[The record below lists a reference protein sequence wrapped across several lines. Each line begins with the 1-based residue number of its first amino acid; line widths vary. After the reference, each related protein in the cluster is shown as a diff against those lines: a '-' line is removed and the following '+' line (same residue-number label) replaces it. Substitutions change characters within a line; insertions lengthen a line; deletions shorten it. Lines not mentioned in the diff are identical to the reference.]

1 MERSESIK
9 ALSMALAKFHSQV
22 GKIAKDAKNPFFKSN
37 YASLSHIL
45 QEVSEP
51 LQSAGLVIAQFPD
64 GTGLVTMLIHS
75 ESGEYISSNYTMPVA
90 KQNDPQAV
98 GSAITYARRYA
109 VSSILS
115 LNVSDDDGN
124 AAAVQPKKQPL
135 QAGEKLDEAI
145 KYVQNGGSIASIEA
159 KYILTQEIRNLLT
172 QNAK

>member
-124 AAAVQPKKQPL
+124 AAAVQPKKQTL
-135 QAGEKLDEAI
+135 QEGAQLDSAI
-145 KYVQNGGSIASIEA
+145 KYMQDGGSITAVEA
-159 KYILTQEIRNLLT
+159 KYILTTEIRNLLT

>member
-124 AAAVQPKKQPL
+124 AAAVQPKKQTL
-135 QAGEKLDEAI
+135 QEGAQLDAAI
-145 KYVQNGGSIASIEA
+145 KYMQDGGSITAIEA
-159 KYILTQEIRNLLT
+159 KYILTTEIRNLLT
-172 QNAK
+172 QTK

>member
-124 AAAVQPKKQPL
+124 AAAVQPKKQTL
-135 QAGEKLDEAI
+135 QPGAQLDAAI
-145 KYVQNGGSIASIEA
+145 KYIQDGGSIANIEA

-172 QNAK
+172 QTK

>member
-124 AAAVQPKKQPL
+124 AAAVQPKKQTL
-135 QAGEKLDEAI
+135 QEGAQLDAAI
-145 KYVQNGGSIASIEA
+145 KYVQDGGSIANIEA

-172 QNAK
+172 QTK

>member
-135 QAGEKLDEAI
+135 QAGEKLDAAI
-145 KYVQNGGSIASIEA
+145 KYIQDGGSIANIEA
-159 KYILTQEIRNLLT
+159 KYILTQEIRNLLN

>member
-135 QAGEKLDEAI
+135 QAGEKLDAAI
-145 KYVQNGGSIASIEA
+145 KYIQDGGSIANIEA

-172 QNAK
+172 NTK

>member
-124 AAAVQPKKQPL
+124 AAAVQPKKQLL
-135 QAGEKLDEAI
+135 QAGEKLDAAI
-145 KYVQNGGSIASIEA
+145 KYMQDGGSIANIEA
-159 KYILTQEIRNLLT
+159 KYILTTEIRNLLT
-172 QNAK
+172 QTK

>member
-124 AAAVQPKKQPL
+124 AAAVQPKKQTL
-135 QAGEKLDEAI
+135 QEGAQLDAAI
-145 KYVQNGGSIASIEA
+145 KYMQDGGSIAAVEA

>member
-124 AAAVQPKKQPL
+124 AAAVQPKKQTL
-135 QAGEKLDEAI
+135 QEGAQLDAAI
-145 KYVQNGGSIASIEA
+145 KYMQDGGSITAIEA

-172 QNAK
+172 NTK

>member
-135 QAGEKLDEAI
+135 QAGEKLDAAI
-145 KYVQNGGSIASIEA
+145 KYMQDGGSIASIEA

-172 QNAK
+172 QTK

>member
-124 AAAVQPKKQPL
+124 AAAVQPKKQTL
-135 QAGEKLDEAI
+135 QEGVQLDAAI
-145 KYVQNGGSIASIEA
+145 KYMQDGGSITAIEA

>member
-135 QAGEKLDEAI
+135 QAGEKLDAAI
-145 KYVQNGGSIASIEA
+145 KYIQDGGSIANIEA
-159 KYILTQEIRNLLT
+159 KYILTQEIKKLLT

>member
-124 AAAVQPKKQPL
+124 AAAVQPKKQTL
-135 QAGEKLDEAI
+135 QEGAQLDAAI
-145 KYVQNGGSIASIEA
+145 KYVQDGGSITAIEA

-172 QNAK
+172 QTK

>member
-124 AAAVQPKKQPL
+124 AAAVQPKKQTL
-135 QAGEKLDEAI
+135 QLGAQLDAAI
-145 KYVQNGGSIASIEA
+145 KYVQDGGSIANIEA

-172 QNAK
+172 NTK

>member
-124 AAAVQPKKQPL
+124 AAAVQPKKQTL
-135 QAGEKLDEAI
+135 QEGAQLDAAI
-145 KYVQNGGSIASIEA
+145 KYMQDGGSITAVEA
-159 KYILTQEIRNLLT
+159 KYILTTEIRNLLT
-172 QNAK
+172 NTK

>member
-124 AAAVQPKKQPL
+124 AAAVQPKKQTL
-135 QAGEKLDEAI
+135 QEVAQLDAAI
-145 KYVQNGGSIASIEA
+145 KYMQDGGSITAIEA
-159 KYILTQEIRNLLT
+159 KYILTEEIRNLLT
-172 QNAK
+172 NTK

>member
-1 MERSESIK
+1 MEQSESIK

-124 AAAVQPKKQPL
+124 AAAVQSKKQTL
-135 QAGEKLDEAI
+135 QEGSQLDAAI
-145 KYVQNGGSIASIEA
+145 KYMQDGGSITAIEA
-159 KYILTQEIRNLLT
+159 KYILTTEIRNLLT

>member
-124 AAAVQPKKQPL
+124 AAAVQPKKQTL
-135 QAGEKLDEAI
+135 QEGAQLDAAI
-145 KYVQNGGSIASIEA
+145 KYLQDGGSITAIEA

>member
-124 AAAVQPKKQPL
+124 AAAVQPKKQTL

-145 KYVQNGGSIASIEA
+145 KYVQNGGSIANIEA

-172 QNAK
+172 QTK

>member
-124 AAAVQPKKQPL
+124 AAAVQPKKQTL
-135 QAGEKLDEAI
+135 QAGSQLDAAI
-145 KYVQNGGSIASIEA
+145 KYIQNGGSITAIEA
-159 KYILTQEIRNLLT
+159 KYILTTEIRNLLT

>member
-9 ALSMALAKFHSQV
+9 ALSVALAKFHSQV

-124 AAAVQPKKQPL
+124 AAAVQPKKQTL
-135 QAGEKLDEAI
+135 QEGEKLDAAK
-145 KYVQNGGSIASIEA
+145 KYVQDGGSIANIEA

>member
-135 QAGEKLDEAI
+135 QAGEKLDAAI
-145 KYVQNGGSIASIEA
+145 KYLQDGGSITAIEA

-172 QNAK
+172 QTK

>member
-135 QAGEKLDEAI
+135 QAGEKLDAAI
-145 KYVQNGGSIASIEA
+145 KYMQDGGSIANIEA

-172 QNAK
+172 QTK

>member
-124 AAAVQPKKQPL
+124 AAAVQPKKQTL

-159 KYILTQEIRNLLT
+159 KYILTTEIRNLLN

>member
-124 AAAVQPKKQPL
+124 AAAVQPKKQTL
-135 QAGEKLDEAI
+135 QEGAQLDAAI
-145 KYVQNGGSIASIEA
+145 KYMQDGGSITAIEA

-172 QNAK
+172 QTK

>member
-135 QAGEKLDEAI
+135 QAGEKLDAAI
-145 KYVQNGGSIASIEA
+145 KYIQDGGSIASIEA
-159 KYILTQEIRNLLT
+159 KYILTQEIRNLLN

>member
-135 QAGEKLDEAI
+135 QASEKLDAAI
-145 KYVQNGGSIASIEA
+145 KYLQDGGSIASIEA

>member
-124 AAAVQPKKQPL
+124 AAAVQPKKQTL
-135 QAGEKLDEAI
+135 QEGAQLDAAI
-145 KYVQNGGSIASIEA
+145 KYMQDGGSITAVEA
-159 KYILTQEIRNLLT
+159 KYILTTEIRNLLT

>member
-124 AAAVQPKKQPL
+124 AAAVQPKKQTL
-135 QAGEKLDEAI
+135 QEGAQLDAAI
-145 KYVQNGGSIASIEA
+145 KYMQDGGSITAVEA

>member
-124 AAAVQPKKQPL
+124 AAAVQPKKQTL
-135 QAGEKLDEAI
+135 QEGAQLDAAI
-145 KYVQNGGSIASIEA
+145 KYMQDGGSITAIEA

>member
-1 MERSESIK
+1 
-9 ALSMALAKFHSQV
+9 
-22 GKIAKDAKNPFFKSN
+22 
-37 YASLSHIL
+37 
-45 QEVSEP
+45 

>member
-75 ESGEYISSNYTMPVA
+75 ESGEYISSTYTMPVA

-124 AAAVQPKKQPL
+124 AAAVQPKKQTL
-135 QAGEKLDEAI
+135 QEGAQLDAAI
-145 KYVQNGGSIASIEA
+145 KYMQDGGSITAIEA

>member
-22 GKIAKDAKNPFFKSN
+22 GKIEKDANNPFFKSN

-51 LQSAGLVIAQFPD
+51 LQNAGLVIAQFPD

-75 ESGEYISSNYTMPVA
+75 ETGEYISSNYTMPVA

-124 AAAVQPKKQPL
+124 AAAVQPKKQTL
-135 QAGEKLDEAI
+135 QAGEKLDAAI
-145 KYVQNGGSIASIEA
+145 KYIQDGGSIENIES